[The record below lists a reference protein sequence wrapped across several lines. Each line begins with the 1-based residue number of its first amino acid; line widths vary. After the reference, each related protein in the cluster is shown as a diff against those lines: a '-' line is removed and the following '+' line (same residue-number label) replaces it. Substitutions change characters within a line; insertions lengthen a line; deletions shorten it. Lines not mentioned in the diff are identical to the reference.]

1 MHGRCLADLLNN
13 SDDMEASPPREGST
27 VSSCGSAGFLGCR
40 TQKLGKVSGR
50 PGLQGFVSKIISG
63 SRAQDNFWWVFS
75 CVIPDLL
82 HARNSL
88 AWAALEWALIKSSS
102 LCLRI
107 HEGCVWTR
115 MSRCSW
121 GHAVSPGHKCLHF
134 LTCLCPFSKWMVPW
148 SAGYWSPHGGG
159 CIPPVHTDAQWNMKI
174 AWVEAPVPFVLWC
187 DPAHP
192 LGRTWPWQWSMVLTK
207 SGGHD
212 KYWIQPTSNESEL
225 MQRGIISPP
234 EWDSLFHF

>member
-13 SDDMEASPPREGST
+13 SDDMEASPPKEGST
-27 VSSCGSAGFLGCR
+27 VSSCGSAGTLGCR
-40 TQKLGKVSGR
+40 TQRLGKVSGR

-75 CVIPDLL
+75 WCDSRPPSCQEQSCL
-82 HARNSL
+82 
-88 AWAALEWALIKSSS
+88 SSS
-102 LCLRI
+102 WMSPDKELQPQDTW
-107 HEGCVWTR
+107 GMCVDQDVLL
-115 MSRCSW
+115 M

-134 LTCLCPFSKWMVPW
+134 VTCLCPFSKWIVPW

-159 CIPPVHTDAQWNMKI
+159 CIPPVHTEAQWNMKI

-192 LGRTWPWQWSMVLTK
+192 LGRTWPWQWSMVLTI

-212 KYWIQPTSNESEL
+212 KYRMQPTSNESEL

-234 EWDSLFHF
+234 EWDSLFCF